1 MKEGGGENL
10 CLCRYS
16 LVSEGYGFFEI
27 RTTRGCVFAGLSLN
41 VEAAAGVM
49 CFFGLQL
56 GTTRFEGGKVV
67 LLKLP
72 DAL

>member
-27 RTTRGCVFAGLSLN
+27 RTTKVCVFAGLSLN
-41 VEAAAGVM
+41 VEAAAGVG

-56 GTTRFEGGKVV
+56 GSGEGGGGEFV
-67 LLKLP
+67 LAKL
-72 DAL
+72 LTGL

>member
-1 MKEGGGENL
+1 M
-10 CLCRYS
+10 
-16 LVSEGYGFFEI
+16 
-27 RTTRGCVFAGLSLN
+27 CVFAGFSLN
-41 VEAAAGVM
+41 VEAAAGVV

-56 GTTRFEGGKVV
+56 RTARFEGGKVV